1 MIARTTAVGLIPA
14 IGHEEAMRLATV
26 EWERLLSVVDDLQDE
41 QWLVQTECPD
51 WNVHEMLGHLLGMLE
66 LQSDGEERMR
76 QFGIAGAIAAET
88 GAQRIDAMTA
98 LQVREHASLSSD
110 ALVRALHDTVP
121 RGLAG
126 RSSTTKEQRA
136 APYPSGLPGEDVWT
150 FGYLFDMV
158 LTRDTWIHRVDICRA
173 IGRAVELSSD
183 HDGRLVADV
192 VADWARRHGEPFTI
206 TLNGPA
212 GDHVSSGSGG
222 PALELDAVEFCRILS
237 GRAPGFGLLATSVPF

>member
-1 MIARTTAVGLIPA
+1 MIARTTAVDLVPA
-14 IGHEEAMRLATV
+14 IGHDEAMQLATV
-26 EWERLLSVVDDLQDE
+26 EWERLLSVVDELHDQ

-51 WNVHEMLGHLLGMLE
+51 WNIKEMLGHLVGMLE
-66 LQSDGEERMR
+66 LQSDGEERKR
-76 QFGIAGAIAAET
+76 QFTVATGIADET

-126 RSSTTKEQRA
+126 RSSTTEEQRA

-150 FGYLFDMV
+150 FGYLFDIV
-158 LTRDTWIHRVDICRA
+158 LTRDPWIHRVDICRA
-173 IGRAVELSSD
+173 IGRAVELSQD

-192 VADWARRHGEPFTI
+192 VAEWARRHGQSFTL
-206 TLNGPA
+206 TLTGPA
-212 GDHVSSGSGG
+212 GNHFSAGTGG
-222 PALELDAVEFCRILS
+222 PDLELDAVEFCRILS
-237 GRAPGFGLLATSVPF
+237 GRAPGSGLLNTSVPF